1 MTGDRLLAISTE
13 STESAAKKI
22 TAGAAATSTV
32 ATVAAAAA
40 VPASILNATVS
51 ISTNG
56 TTVRYENGLF
66 EPFIYIND
74 DFTKTG
80 SGQT

>member
-13 STESAAKKI
+13 STESAAT

-51 ISTNG
+51 ISSNG
-56 TTVRYENGLF
+56 TTVR
-66 EPFIYIND
+66 
-74 DFTKTG
+74 
-80 SGQT
+80 

>member
-51 ISTNG
+51 TNG

>member
-13 STESAAKKI
+13 STESAAT

-51 ISTNG
+51 ISTVSNG
-56 TTVRYENGLF
+56 TTVR
-66 EPFIYIND
+66 
-74 DFTKTG
+74 
-80 SGQT
+80 

>member
-13 STESAAKKI
+13 STESAAT

-51 ISTNG
+51 ISPNG